1 MGVYIIAEAGVN
13 HNGDINI
20 AKEMI
25 RQAKNCGCNCIKFQT
40 YKTEAL
46 VTRTAKK
53 ANYQVT
59 NTHNDDSQY
68 QMLKQ
73 LELSFDDFREL
84 KDLCEQIGIDFMSTP
99 FDCASVDLLEEL
111 GMNTYKMSS
120 GDITNKQLLQYV
132 AKQQKP
138 MIVSTGMCTME
149 EVREAIDWIEACGNH
164 KITLLHCTSNYP
176 APYEEVNMNAMLTL
190 RKEFPYRVGYSDHT
204 KGIVIPVMACAMG
217 AQVLEKHFTL
227 DKTMEGPDH
236 KASLDIDELRDMVEA
251 VRNIEKAFGDG
262 QKKPTKSEMNTREVA
277 RKSVV
282 LNHDKKKD
290 QIILIEDLTLKRPG
304 NGIAPKYMEDLVGKR
319 LKRNIAADTSL
330 CWEDMY

>member
-53 ANYQVT
+53 ANYQVA

-68 QMLKQ
+68 KMLKQ

-149 EVREAIDWIEACGNH
+149 EVREAVDWIEACGNH

-190 RKEFPYRVGYSDHT
+190 RKEFSYKVGYSDHT

-236 KASLDIDELRDMVEA
+236 KASLDIDELRDMVDA

-282 LNHDKKKD
+282 LNRDKKKD
-290 QIILIEDLTLKRPG
+290 QAILIEDLTLKRPG
-304 NGIAPKYMEDLVGKR
+304 NGIAPKYMEGLVGKR
-319 LKRNIAADTSL
+319 LKRDIAADTSL